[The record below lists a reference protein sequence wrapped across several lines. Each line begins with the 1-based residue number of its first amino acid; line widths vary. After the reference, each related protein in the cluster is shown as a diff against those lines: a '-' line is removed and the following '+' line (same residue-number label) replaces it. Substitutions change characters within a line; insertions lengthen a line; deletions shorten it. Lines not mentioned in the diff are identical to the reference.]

1 MIFEIIKQRVV
12 KELIQEVK
20 SLSATDIELVGHNL
34 VSVLNNQRMVHHGLN
49 KDYRPAGYT
58 VDSFAQNSSVIAEY
72 SVERGYFEN
81 NGTSAAP
88 SYRKIDKDLEHAFS
102 HNQTQTLS
110 KIYLISSQEEIPS
123 FRSNFNKTSWYLSH
137 GRIIEILDARE
148 LAKIIYEQSVTN
160 SSLASFY
167 KQFFP
172 SLSHNLDNY
181 EYYGK
186 LPTQC
191 DSHVN
196 DIDVINSLDE
206 HYLSGHS
213 VCVLSGVSGSG
224 KSEAAIS
231 YVHHKSEEYENYIW
245 ISGDDWKDN
254 TPLASI
260 QRTRGGSPINIE
272 GSFNEVKT
280 ILVID
285 SCEKSLCERDF
296 SVLEDGFNKGGVVL
310 VTSQLNNPASE
321 IYLSKPDLSL
331 EVAYQILNE
340 SSQGVSQVCEQFVT
354 ACRFSPLILSTAR
367 KIIEEQNIPKETF
380 YGEALRVPQ
389 GMPGLEGVSI
399 MRKMLEKLEEG
410 HLVALKKIAN
420 SGVHQHDINFLHDFI
435 GLFSSISL
443 QRLSFLSPTNVP
455 DIFKVHDFICLA
467 VKDTINPN
475 DLTSAIDNY
484 VGSRRGEMTPSV
496 LREIHLARNEL
507 KKVHFSGSSD
517 LGSWLTYA
525 LLQIENEEKERVYGD
540 LWKEEITQS
549 SSLSKVMCIVD
560 AKEFHAY
567 TIEDQSERQAF
578 YESCAKEYQGLVE
591 SGVTEDVKAEL
602 LHHRAKSLRRSGQDL
617 EALNC
622 FRELLELRPDW
633 HATYGQIAHLGSQYN
648 VMQEIKTEGEKAISY
663 LIANMIED
671 SSKVPLRVSLAAL
684 ARLRSYNSV
693 SNELQKNSDT
703 VQKLANIVA
712 LSALEGLDQF
722 YEAFVSFTS
731 VFGYHHSR
739 VCVDLAEGVSDMLSL
754 SPELVDNRQW
764 VSACESLTNV
774 AVAAGRANKQDLSGK
789 LSKASLQF
797 ADRLNLNAKL
807 KSFTARAIAKAYI
820 IGKEPEKALDA
831 ISKVEEQDTDHW
843 ILYRK
848 SEALIEVKDADSALE
863 HAKKAFELAKDDS
876 RAEKRISIYHELL
889 SKCYKL
895 AGDDESAVREANFAI
910 EQCQDEQY
918 RLALIENLNSLK

>member
-34 VSVLNNQRMVHHGLN
+34 VSLLNNQRMVHHGLN

-58 VDSFAQNSSVIAEY
+58 VDSFAQNSSVITEY
-72 SVERGYFEN
+72 SVEKGYFDN
-81 NGTSAAP
+81 NGTSEVP
-88 SYRKIDKDLEHAFS
+88 RYSKIEKDLAHALS
-102 HNQTQTLS
+102 HNQTPTLS

-123 FRSNFNKTSWYLSH
+123 FRSNFNKTSWFSSH
-137 GRIIEILDARE
+137 GSVIEIFDARE
-148 LAKIIYEQSVTN
+148 LAKVIYEQSVAN
-160 SSLASFY
+160 PSSASFY

-196 DIDVINSLDE
+196 DINVIKALDE
-206 HYLSGHS
+206 HYSSGHK

-231 YVHHKSEEYENYIW
+231 YVHHKNEDYENYIW
-245 ISGDDWKDN
+245 ISGDDWKEN
-254 TPLASI
+254 TPLAAI

-272 GSFNEVKT
+272 GSFNAVKT

-285 SCEKSLCERDF
+285 SCERNLCENDF
-296 SVLEDGFNKGGVVL
+296 SALESGFRKGGVVL
-310 VTSQLNNPASE
+310 VTSQLHNPASG
-321 IYLSKPDLSL
+321 IYLPKPDLAL
-331 EVAYQILNE
+331 EVAYQILRE
-340 SSQGVSQVCEQFVT
+340 SREGASQVCAQFVT

-380 YGEALRVPQ
+380 YDEALRVPK
-389 GMPGLEGVSI
+389 GMPGLDGVSI
-399 MRKMLEKLEEG
+399 MRKILEKLEEE
-410 HLVALKKIAN
+410 HFTALKKIAN
-420 SGVHQHDINFLHDFI
+420 SGVAQHDIHFLYEFI

-455 DIFKVHDFICLA
+455 DIFRVHDFVCLA
-467 VKDTINPN
+467 VRDNIDPN
-475 DLTSAIDNY
+475 VLTSAIDTY
-484 VGSRRGEMTPSV
+484 VGSRLGEMTPSV
-496 LREIHLARNEL
+496 LREIHLSRNEL
-507 KKVHFSGSSD
+507 KKVHFSGNHE
-517 LGSWLTYA
+517 LGSWITYA
-525 LLQIENEEKERVYGD
+525 LLQIENEEKDKVYGT
-540 LWKEEITQS
+540 LWKEKISQS

-567 TIEDQSERQAF
+567 TIDDQSERHAF
-578 YESCAKEYQGLVE
+578 YESCAKEYQGLIE
-591 SGVTEDVKAEL
+591 SGVSEDVKAEL
-602 LHHRAKSLRRSGQDL
+602 LHHRAKSLRRCGQAL

-622 FRELLELRPDW
+622 FRELLQLRPDW
-633 HATYGQIAHLGSQYN
+633 HATYGQIAHLGSQYG
-648 VMQEIKTEGEKAISY
+648 VAQEIKEEGEKAISY
-663 LIANMIED
+663 LIENMIAD

-684 ARLRSYNSV
+684 ARLRSYSSV
-693 SNELQKNSDT
+693 SNELEKDSNT
-703 VQKLANIVA
+703 VLKLANIVA

-731 VFGYHHSR
+731 VFGYHYSL
-739 VCVDLAEGVSDMLSL
+739 VCVELAESVSDMLFL
-754 SPELVDNRQW
+754 SPELVENRQW
-764 VSACESLTNV
+764 VSACESLANV
-774 AVAAGRANKQDLSGK
+774 AVAAGRADKKDLSER
-789 LSKASLQF
+789 LIKASLQF
-797 ADRLNLNAKL
+797 AERLNRNTTL
-807 KSFTARAIAKAYI
+807 KSFPARAIAKAYI

-831 ISKVEEQDTDHW
+831 ISKVQDQETDHW

-848 SEALIEVKDADSALE
+848 SEALIEVKDAELALA
-863 HAKKAFELAKDDS
+863 HAKKAYELAKNDS

-895 AGDDESAVREANFAI
+895 IGEDESAIEEANLAI
-910 EQCQDEQY
+910 ACCEDEQY
-918 RLALIENLNSLK
+918 KLALVEHFNSLR